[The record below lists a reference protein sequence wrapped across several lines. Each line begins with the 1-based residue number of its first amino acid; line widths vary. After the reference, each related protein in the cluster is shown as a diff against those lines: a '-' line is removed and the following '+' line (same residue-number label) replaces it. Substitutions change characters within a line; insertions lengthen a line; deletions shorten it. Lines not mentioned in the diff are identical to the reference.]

1 MTINLYSISEDP
13 LTMPKTLPEPTVMT
27 GTIRDNQVDVMHP
40 TILMSGAPSQTYNYA
55 YLPDFGRYYFVDP
68 PITDRTGLIRLQL
81 HVDVLQSFYDDIM
94 SAAVIVDRTQNATA
108 LTPGWNSYLQDPR
121 RAFYQY
127 TLPQY
132 ITLGDIGRPSS
143 ILIVTAG

>member
-1 MTINLYSISEDP
+1 MTIYLYSISEDP
-13 LTMPKTLPEPTVMT
+13 LTMPKTLPEAVTVT
-27 GTIRDNQVDVMHP
+27 GTIRDGSVDVMHP
-40 TILMSGAPSQTYNYA
+40 AILIAGAPSQTYNYA
-55 YLPDFGRYYFVDP
+55 YLPEFNRYYFVDP
-68 PITDRTGLIRLQL
+68 PITERTGLIRLQL

-132 ITLGDIGRPSS
+132 ITLGDIGRPSN

>member
-1 MTINLYSISEDP
+1 MQINLYQITEDP
-13 LTMPKTLPEPTVMT
+13 HTMPKTLPEAVTVT
-27 GTIRDNQVDVMHP
+27 GAIRDEQVDVMHP
-40 TILMSGAPSQTYNYA
+40 AILLSGAPSSQYNYA
-55 YLPDFGRYYFVDP
+55 YLPDFNRYYFVDP
-68 PITDRTGLIRLQL
+68 PITERTGLIRLQL

-94 SAAVIVDRTQNATA
+94 SADVIVDRTQNATA
-108 LTPGWNSYLQDPR
+108 LTPGWNSYLQDPQ

-132 ITLGDIGRPSS
+132 ITLGDIGRPSN